1 MTEQELIRWLSRAYW
16 LRIRITKLQ
25 EQRRQMQELA
35 EGVRGMDYSKSITQG
50 GEPVTLADAVARL
63 VDLDAKIAGEIMRYT
78 AAVDEITQAINRVED
93 ARLSGLLYLRYV
105 CGERWEKVA
114 CELNYGWAQVH
125 RLHHRALSAVGEK
138 MIHNDTVA
146 HDIMLS

>member
-1 MTEQELIRWLSRAYW
+1 MTEKEIIAWLSRAYW

-63 VDLDAKIAGEIMRYT
+63 VDLDATIAGEIMRYT
-78 AAVDEITQAINRVED
+78 AAVDEITAAIKCVDDE
-93 ARLSGLLYLRYV
+93 RLQTVLYLRYV
-105 CGERWEKVA
+105 KGERWEQIAVA
-114 CELNYGWAQVH
+114 INYAWRQTH
-125 RLHHRALSAVGEK
+125 RLHRKAILALSEK
-138 MIHNDTVA
+138 MAHNGT
-146 HDIMLS
+146 

>member
-63 VDLDAKIAGEIMRYT
+63 VDLDAKIAGKIMRYT
-78 AAVDEITQAINRVED
+78 AAVDEITEAIKCVED
-93 ARLSGLLYLRYV
+93 ERLQTLLYLRYV
-105 CGERWEKVA
+105 KGERWEQIAVA
-114 CELNYGWAQVH
+114 INYAWRQTH
-125 RLHHRALSAVGEK
+125 RLHRKAILALSEK
-138 MIHNDTVA
+138 MAHNGT
-146 HDIMLS
+146 